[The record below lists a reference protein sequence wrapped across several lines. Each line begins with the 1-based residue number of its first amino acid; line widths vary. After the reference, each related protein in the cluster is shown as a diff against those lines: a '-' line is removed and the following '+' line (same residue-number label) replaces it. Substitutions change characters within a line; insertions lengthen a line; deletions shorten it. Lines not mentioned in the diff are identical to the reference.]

1 MINFLYKYS
10 FISIASFAFSNLLFY
25 FFEYIFHPSIASLIT
40 IIIIFNFNIFV
51 FFKSRLLK
59 KNKKNYYK
67 LLIISLVFRVFEYST
82 FNILYFFILTDLK
95 SNYIF
100 IISLIISTFIKTF
113 VYYKISANDELLKS

>member
-51 FFKSRLLK
+51 FFKSKLLK

>member
-10 FISIASFAFSNLLFY
+10 FISIASFAFSNLLFF

-40 IIIIFNFNIFV
+40 IIIIFNFNIFI

-67 LLIISLVFRVFEYST
+67 VLIISLVFRVFEYST